1 MFFFLCLACRMR
13 PSDRSSFLQLLS
25 TTSLVSLARH
35 SLSSHRLASHCTY
48 RSSLGPPRQLTCI
61 SSFFVLVP
69 RIAPHSPAIDV
80 SQYLFLSLSLFVS
93 QSLFPGRLSV
103 LVLVSVSP
111 AIAIARSPSAWHDHW
126 HCMSHVSPSSHVANY
141 SSASRIVRPRTR
153 TRTRLRARL
162 EVITSHHIISLRVSK
177 CGTTPNPA
185 HVLVLVLVLVH
196 VNTVLYHDSPR
207 PYAYT
212 YAPITA
218 LLRPPSTLYVV

>member
-1 MFFFLCLACRMR
+1 M
-13 PSDRSSFLQLLS
+13 
-25 TTSLVSLARH
+25 
-35 SLSSHRLASHCTY
+35 
-48 RSSLGPPRQLTCI
+48 
-61 SSFFVLVP
+61 P

-93 QSLFPGRLSV
+93 LSFFPGRLSV
-103 LVLVSVSP
+103 FVLVSVSP

-141 SSASRIVRPRTR
+141 PSASRIVRPRTR

-185 HVLVLVLVLVH
+185 HVLVLVLVLVLVH

-207 PYAYT
+207 PYMHT
-212 YAPITA
+212 HTPQLQPSCAPR
-218 LLRPPSTLYVV
+218 RPCT

>member
-1 MFFFLCLACRMR
+1 MDPPATYVYI
-13 PSDRSSFLQLLS
+13 QLFCPRAPYCTALS
-25 TTSLVSLARH
+25 RH
-35 SLSSHRLASHCTY
+35 R
-48 RSSLGPPRQLTCI
+48 CI
-61 SSFFVLVP
+61 TVP
-69 RIAPHSPAIDV
+69 
-80 SQYLFLSLSLFVS
+80 
-93 QSLFPGRLSV
+93 
-103 LVLVSVSP
+103 VSVSVSVCVSVVFSWSP
-111 AIAIARSPSAWHDHW
+111 FCLCPCLCLSRYRYRSPSAWHDHW

-141 SSASRIVRPRTR
+141 PSASRIVRPRTR

-185 HVLVLVLVLVH
+185 HVLVLVLVLVLIH
-196 VNTVLYHDSPR
+196 VNTVLYHDAPR